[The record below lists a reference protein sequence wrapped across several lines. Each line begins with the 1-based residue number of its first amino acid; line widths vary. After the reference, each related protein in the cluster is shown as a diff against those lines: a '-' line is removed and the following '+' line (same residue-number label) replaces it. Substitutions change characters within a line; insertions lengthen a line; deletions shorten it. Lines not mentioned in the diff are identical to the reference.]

1 MAHIKCFTNVADDI
15 NSGEYISRKK
25 AKTIYKNGVDLAR
38 QPISG
43 IYYKKSKTGQQKGKY
58 TSDVYISNNSN
69 SKGCLIGAKNYDT
82 LLSVT
87 KGKYLS
93 NPLNFD
99 LRETQSLWTGS
110 VYEMDMS
117 GTAVIAKTH
126 QWPDISYNTFNYPP
140 SPSSNQTYPDSSLNM
155 NTGPV
160 IDMSYNIFYPS
171 NITQSNNNICYLK
184 NERAWKQYL
193 VCLPYNESQA
203 LNYYNAHNGYIGDFN
218 YPSKFSFDC
227 SQKWLNTIQNCLNVP
242 NGDNM

>member
-25 AKTIYKNGVDLAR
+25 AKTIYKNGVNLAR

-87 KGKYLS
+87 KGKYLT
-93 NPLNFD
+93 NPLNID
-99 LRETQSLWTGS
+99 LREKQALWTGS
-110 VYEMDMS
+110 LYEMDMN
-117 GTAVIAKTH
+117 GTAVISKNP

-140 SPSSNQTYPDSSLNM
+140 SSSSNQIYPDSSMNM
-155 NTGPV
+155 NIGPV
-160 IDMSYNIFYPS
+160 IDMSYNIFYPL
-171 NITQSNNNICYLK
+171 NITESNTNTCYLK

-193 VCLPYNESQA
+193 TYLPYNDTQA
-203 LNYYNAHNGYIGDFN
+203 LTYYNSHNGYIGDFN

-227 SQKWLNTIQNCLNVP
+227 SQN
-242 NGDNM
+242 